1 MASATALADASE
13 RFPVGSTAKYWL
25 AGRRHGDGRVTA
37 DAWEDDDGLVY
48 VPLILDGR
56 GDDGDDYP
64 AACLTTRSELGPPP
78 SQEPEEV
85 ARRAA
90 GLREDLA
97 HLEDDD
103 SKPAERAYSGTSN
116 RRASMLA

>member
-1 MASATALADASE
+1 MAAATALSDASE
-13 RFPVGSTAKYWL
+13 RFPVGSTAIYWL
-25 AGRRHGDGRVTA
+25 AGRNRGRGRVTA

-48 VPLILDGR
+48 VPLQMSNNAE
-56 GDDGDDYP
+56 GDDYP

-85 ARRAA
+85 ARLAR
-90 GLREDLA
+90 GLREDLV

-103 SKPAERAYSGTSN
+103 SQPAERAYSGTSN
-116 RRASMLA
+116 RRASMVA

>member
-1 MASATALADASE
+1 VAAATALADASE

-37 DAWEDDDGLVY
+37 DPWEDDDGLVY
-48 VPLILDGR
+48 VPLMMGNN
-56 GDDGDDYP
+56 GDGDDYP

-85 ARRAA
+85 ARLAR

-97 HLEDDD
+97 HLDDDD
-103 SKPAERAYSGTSN
+103 SQPAERAYSGTSN